1 MGEPYEVRW
10 AKESDWS
17 PTMKMIWRTFLK
29 YDSVDYT
36 KEGYIGNY
44 VKLSSEDV
52 RKIYSIE

>member
-1 MGEPYEVRW
+1 MPSNLEEIGY
-10 AKESDWS
+10 KEEDLYYLVSN
-17 PTMKMIWRTFLK
+17 
-29 YDSVDYT
+29 VDYT